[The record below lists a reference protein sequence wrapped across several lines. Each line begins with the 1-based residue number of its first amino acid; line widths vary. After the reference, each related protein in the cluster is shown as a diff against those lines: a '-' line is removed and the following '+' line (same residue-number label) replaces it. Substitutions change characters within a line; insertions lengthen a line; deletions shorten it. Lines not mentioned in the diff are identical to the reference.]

1 MFHRGALTVLGTELM
16 RLSKVLNLTYKGLNF
31 TSVFLKF
38 PKHDIFLEGGA
49 VHGAEWLPLVFH

>member
-16 RLSKVLNLTYKGLNF
+16 RLSKVLNLTYKALNF

-38 PKHDIFLEGGA
+38 MSIFLEGGA